1 MYLLRGVFMDM
12 FDLDDICD
20 EISLLE
26 LKKDR
31 LKMIKNYLVRV
42 KPVRWKDRYLS
53 VLKEEEIVMEAL
65 FIAYTKIV

>member
-1 MYLLRGVFMDM
+1 MDM